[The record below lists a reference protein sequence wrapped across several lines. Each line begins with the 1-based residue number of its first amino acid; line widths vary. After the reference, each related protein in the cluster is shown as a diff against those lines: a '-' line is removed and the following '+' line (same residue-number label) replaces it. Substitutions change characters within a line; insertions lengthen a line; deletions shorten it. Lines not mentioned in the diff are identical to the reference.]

1 MRSTSSKPGS
11 PLRPSQEPP
20 PGVCHNRNR
29 KENFRNG
36 RPGSQALRQDGLRGG
51 DLACKQMTPPLP
63 KDGWYL
69 LWQVA
74 EYRSPISFH
83 STAAIS
89 LSMRREITSENAG
102 RLYHLA

>member
-1 MRSTSSKPGS
+1 MNGS
-11 PLRPSQEPP
+11 ETTI
-20 PGVCHNRNR
+20 NRL
-29 KENFRNG
+29 F
-36 RPGSQALRQDGLRGG
+36 PQPA
-51 DLACKQMTPPLP
+51 

-89 LSMRREITSENAG
+89 LSMRREITSENEG